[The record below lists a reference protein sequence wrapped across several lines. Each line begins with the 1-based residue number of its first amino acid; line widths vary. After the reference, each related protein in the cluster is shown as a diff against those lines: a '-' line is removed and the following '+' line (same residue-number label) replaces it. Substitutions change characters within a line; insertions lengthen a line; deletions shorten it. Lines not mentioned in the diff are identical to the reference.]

1 MNKKVSLFFFLSLL
15 ICMKSMGQVILP
27 QLAFDAEKKG
37 PNTIYYKFY
46 NGIQMIEIDYNNY
59 EKARVDFED
68 GIRPINSIRP
78 RNYGHNTI
86 ILRNENGKLLHQYN
100 LRRAP
105 FKASDFIATDKKMLT
120 LTHLGKIASK
130 YEAKSNYPSYGTY
143 RYYVTENNKAGVI
156 DTLGTPVLDVIY
168 DGIQSYNYNYKMNS
182 YTTMYG
188 FRDNETEAIS
198 IYTMQSNGKWG
209 FKNDNSTIEPK
220 YEELLPLKE
229 NVLRIKKSNQFGLL
243 NYKEETLL
251 EPIYSDL
258 LYKNDFYLYTKV
270 AIENQDKSNIIYG
283 IIDAHFKIKTQPVY
297 RNFEDINENY
307 YPSGNYWACKTNGC
321 GTIDKKGNE
330 ISVFKYGAMPQN
342 PYNKYYRTNNFT
354 DSNKSYILDLNF
366 KEIGS
371 DYDLV
376 YYWKDALLT
385 VKKGTKYGLIDLNN
399 KVVLPCEY
407 DSFWEESKNELG
419 TLIKDKKYGVI
430 TNKGIVVIPCKYDYL
445 YFTNYNTIVATVID
459 SNDTTNNSRKVGLID
474 DKGSAITPLMYDEIQ
489 SLDYGFYRVKIRDKY
504 GIINKEGKEITPIKY
519 DDIYSYSNGFC
530 IAKID
535 FGYGY
540 INSSGIE
547 ITHFYYDKPTDFNYD
562 ANNKLTAKV
571 VLAGKE
577 IVIDE
582 NGHKIE

>member
-1 MNKKVSLFFFLSLL
+1 MNKKIPLFFLFSLL
-15 ICMKSMGQVILP
+15 ICMKSMSQVVLP
-27 QLAFDAEKKG
+27 QMVFDAEKKG

-68 GIRPINSIRP
+68 AIKPINSIRP

-86 ILRNENGKLLHQYN
+86 ILRNEKGKLLHQYN
-100 LRRAP
+100 LRSEP
-105 FKASDFIATDKKMLT
+105 FKASDFIACDKPTLI
-120 LTHLGKIASK
+120 LTHLGKITSN
-130 YEAKSNYPSYGTY
+130 YEAKSNYPSFGKY

-156 DTLGTPVLDVIY
+156 DTLGNPVLEVIY
-168 DGIQSYNYNYKMNS
+168 DGIQSYNYNFKMNS

-188 FRDNETEAIS
+188 FRDNETKAS
-198 IYTMQSNGKWG
+198 CIYTMQRNKKWG
-209 FKNDNSTIEPK
+209 FKNDKITIQPK

-251 EPIYSDL
+251 APLYSDL
-258 LYKNDFYLYTKV
+258 FYKNDFYLYTKV
-270 AIENQDKSNIIYG
+270 AIENQDKSNIYYG
-283 IIDAHFKIKTQPVY
+283 IIDAHFKLKTQPIY
-297 RNFEDINENY
+297 RNFEDIIEDY
-307 YPSGNYWACKTNGC
+307 YPSGNYWALKTNGN
-321 GTIDKKGNE
+321 GAIDKKGNE
-330 ISVFKYGAMPQN
+330 ISVFKYGEIPQN
-342 PYNKYYRTNNFT
+342 PYQKYYRTNAFT
-354 DSNKSYILDLNF
+354 DANKRYILDLNF

-371 DYDLV
+371 DYNLV
-376 YYWKDALLT
+376 YDWKNALLT

-407 DSFWEESKNELG
+407 DSFWETSNHELG

-430 TNKGIVVIPCKYDYL
+430 SDKGIVVIPCKYDYL
-445 YFTNYNTIVATVID
+445 YFVDSNKIVATLID
-459 SNDTTNNSRKVGLID
+459 SNDKNNRKVGLLDENNKLIA
-474 DKGSAITPLMYDEIQ
+474 SFIYNEIQ
-489 SLDYGFYRVKIRDKY
+489 SLDYGFYRVKIGDKY
-504 GIINKEGKEITPIKY
+504 GILNKDGKEITPIKY
-519 DDIYSYSNGFC
+519 DEIYSYQNGFC
-530 IAKID
+530 SAKID

-540 INSSGIE
+540 INLSGKE
-547 ITHFYYDKPTDFNYD
+547 ITHFYYEKPTNFNYD

-582 NGHKIE
+582 NGRKIE